1 MPHADPNTASQAQ
14 RLVNISALKQLQQSN
29 PGLYDPIAVETAA
42 LQALGWNN
50 PEQFFLPPDQRNKPT
65 PEAQKAMAD
74 AQNDAKNSE
83 ARMLDAKTRAEDSA
97 TKRQLDMAKA
107 NLEQAKANADIQNET
122 NAVQNARMKHLS
134 DERIQLL
141 DVAQDVLKNPE
152 ALAVAAPLI
161 EPALQEIMGTGLKPP
176 GFGGA

>member
-1 MPHADPNTASQAQ
+1 
-14 RLVNISALKQLQQSN
+14 
-29 PGLYDPIAVETAA
+29 
-42 LQALGWNN
+42 
-50 PEQFFLPPDQRNKPT
+50 
-65 PEAQKAMAD
+65 MAD

-161 EPALQEIMGTGLKPP
+161 EPALQEIIGTGLKPP